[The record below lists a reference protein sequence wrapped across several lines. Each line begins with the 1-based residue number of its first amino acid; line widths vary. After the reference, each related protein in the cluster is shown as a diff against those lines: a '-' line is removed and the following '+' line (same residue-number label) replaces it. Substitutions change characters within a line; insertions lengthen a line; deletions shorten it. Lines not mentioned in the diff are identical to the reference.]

1 VQAQNEYSVTG
12 HWPGEFDEPGLQGWV
27 EQLRARLTAP
37 RVSLGLVFMTPQFF
51 PHARQVLEI
60 LRVHGRIPLL
70 AGCSS
75 TGLVSGG
82 HEIEGDPGLVLA
94 LYSLPDAELKAFH
107 FSQGQVEEANG
118 AAYWPMENGVNADQ
132 TNGWLVF
139 ADPFHVECENWLR
152 SWNEAYTPLPVFGGL
167 ASGDPSAA
175 RTQLYLDGEVFE
187 EGGVA
192 LSVGGGVAM
201 QGVISQGCTP
211 IGETWTLTRA
221 EGNLIHEIGNRPAY
235 EILAETFNAMSA
247 SDQRKSRGNLF
258 IGLVVNEY
266 LEEFHR
272 GDFLVRNLIGA
283 DPRSGDIAV
292 GASLR
297 PGQTVQF
304 HRRDAQAATEDL
316 HDLLVRTRAQLAGKT
331 IYGGC
336 LCSCNGRGQNLF
348 GSPNHDARMIQ
359 QELGPLGLAGFF
371 CNGEIGPVGQRN
383 FLHGYTAS
391 LALFVKKPPSSSQP

>member
-1 VQAQNEYSVTG
+1 ME
-12 HWPGEFDEPGLQGWV
+12 E
-27 EQLRARLTAP
+27 LRARLAAP
-37 RVSLGLVFMTPQFF
+37 RVSLGLVFMSPQFF

-75 TGLVSGG
+75 AGLIAGG
-82 HEIEGDPGLVLA
+82 EELEGNPGLALA
-94 LYSLPDAELKAFH
+94 LYSLPDADLKAFH
-107 FSQGQVEEANG
+107 FQQGQVDEANG
-118 AAYWPMENGVNADQ
+118 PGYWQMETGLNAEQ

-139 ADPFHVECENWLR
+139 ADPFHLDCEHWLR
-152 SWNEAYTPLPVFGGL
+152 SWNEAFAPLPVFGGL
-167 ASGDPSAA
+167 ASGDGSTPH
-175 RTQLYLDGEVFE
+175 TQVYLDGDVFE

-192 LSVGGGVAM
+192 LSIGGGVKM
-201 QGVISQGCTP
+201 LGVISQGCTP

-235 EILAETFNAMSA
+235 EILAETFNGMSA
-247 SDQRKSRGNLF
+247 AEQKKSRGNLF

-272 GDFLVRNLIGA
+272 GDFLVRQLIGA

-292 GASLR
+292 GAMLR

-316 HDLLVRTRAQLAGKT
+316 LALLARTRAELKNMVV
-331 IYGGC
+331 YGGC
-336 LCSCNGRGQNLF
+336 LCSCNGRGQGLF
-348 GSPNHDARMIQ
+348 GSPNHDAQMIQ
-359 QELGPLGLAGFF
+359 EQLGPMGLAGFF
-371 CNGEIGPVGQRN
+371 CNGEIGPVGQLN

-391 LALFVKKPPSSSQP
+391 LALFVKKD

>member
-1 VQAQNEYSVTG
+1 LAQNEHSVAG
-12 HWPGEFDEPGLQGWV
+12 YWAGEFDEPALQGWV
-27 EQLRARLTAP
+27 EQLRAQLKAP
-37 RVSLGLVFMTPQFF
+37 KVSLGLVFMSPQFF

-75 TGLVSGG
+75 TGLIAGG
-82 HEIEGDPGLVLA
+82 EEWEGNPGIALA

-107 FSQGQVEEANG
+107 FGQGQVDEANG
-118 AAYWPMENGVNADQ
+118 PGYWQMETGLNAEQ

-139 ADPFHVECENWLR
+139 ADPFHLDCENWLR
-152 SWNEAYTPLPVFGGL
+152 SWNEAYAPLPVFGGL
-167 ASGDPSAA
+167 ASGDPAGQH
-175 RTQLYLDGEVFE
+175 TQVYLDGEVFE

-192 LSVGGGVAM
+192 ISVGGGVKM

-235 EILAETFNAMSA
+235 EILAETFNSMST
-247 SDQRKSRGNLF
+247 SDQKKSRGNLF

-266 LEEFHR
+266 LEDFHR
-272 GDFLVRNLIGA
+272 GDFLVRALIGA

-292 GASLR
+292 GAVLR

-316 HDLLVRTRAQLAGKT
+316 QALLASTRKQLAGAVV
-331 IYGGC
+331 YGGC
-336 LCSCNGRGQNLF
+336 LCSCNGRGQGLF
-348 GSPNHDARMIQ
+348 GSPNHDAQMIQ
-359 QELGPLGLAGFF
+359 EQLGPLGLAGFF
-371 CNGEIGPVGQRN
+371 CNGEIGPVGQLN

-391 LALFVKKPPSSSQP
+391 LALFVKKD